1 MNTHKTKNIKQLVLF
16 FKFFFAVRFPIGFIE
31 QNEAG
36 LVKVHMDIGK
46 FLSEDLE
53 TRAELLLAEGNF
65 IALRKHRDNTCALYE
80 LYGSYVEVIVCNK
93 VIKQIGFVND
103 TNRLATYV
111 KKQAVSNF
119 FRQ

>member
-1 MNTHKTKNIKQLVLF
+1 
-16 FKFFFAVRFPIGFIE
+16 
-31 QNEAG
+31 
-36 LVKVHMDIGK
+36 MDIGK

-53 TRAELLLAEGNF
+53 TRAELLLEEGSF

-80 LYGSYVEVIVCNK
+80 LYGRYVEVVVSNK

-119 FRQ
+119 FK